1 MTYKLFMLWLGL
13 TLSVFTVFG
22 DTKPVSQPR
31 DDFLNWQFGMFIH
44 FNVATFNEREWANGY
59 EDPATFAPDKLDC
72 HQWAEAA
79 SAARMQYAVLT
90 VKHTGGWC
98 LWDSAHTDT
107 HDVGAFLD
115 YMDGKGDIVREYVEA
130 FRKRGIKVG
139 LYYCFPGDYAGKHG
153 SPPPPKGKEDL
164 HGLPPEAK
172 ADRVGFMKKQL
183 TELLTQYGKI
193 DLLWIDQY
201 SNKYTYNRWQ
211 EILKHVKS
219 HQPNCLVLANNSLD
233 YKDTD
238 IHGYEY
244 PWMVQKNPAKAL
256 PPEDNKNPA
265 EVCDK
270 IGPGWFWSSRE
281 KGTNLKSAEEAVNL
295 LKLCNSR
302 RANYLLN
309 VAPDK
314 SGQIPDYAFK
324 CLQELGDL
332 LGTESLSPSKKTD
345 ESIESNKPDAGDGL

>member
-1 MTYKLFMLWLGL
+1 MLA
-13 TLSVFTVFG
+13 VVFG
-22 DTKPVSQPR
+22 AFAPAGKAKPVGQLR
-31 DDFLNWQFGMFIH
+31 DEFLTWKFGMFIH

-72 HQWAEAA
+72 RQWAQ
-79 SAARMQYAVLT
+79 AARAAGMHYAILT

-98 LWDSAHTDT
+98 LWDSAHTET
-107 HDVGAFLD
+107 HDAAAFLNFKA
-115 YMDGKGDIVREYVEA
+115 GKGDIVRDYVDA
-130 FRKRGIKVG
+130 FRRQGIKVG

-153 SPPPPKGKEDL
+153 SPAAPQGKEDL

-172 ADRVGFMKKQL
+172 GDRVGFMKKQL
-183 TELLTQYGKI
+183 TELLTQYGEI

-201 SNKYTYNRWQ
+201 SNKYTYKRWQ
-211 EILKHVKS
+211 EIRQHVKS

-233 YKDTD
+233 FKDTD

-244 PWMVQKNPAKAL
+244 PWMVQHNPARAL
-256 PPEDNKNPA
+256 PPEDNRNPA

-281 KGTNLKSAEEAVNL
+281 NITNLKPAEQTVHL
-295 LKLCNSR
+295 LTLCNSR
-302 RANYLLN
+302 QANYLLN

-314 SGQIPDYAFK
+314 SGQIPDHSVRR
-324 CLQELGDL
+324 LQEVGIL
-332 LGTESLSPSKKTD
+332 LGTESLAPSSRPGKWK
-345 ESIESNKPDAGDGL
+345 ESNQPDADDGPIGP